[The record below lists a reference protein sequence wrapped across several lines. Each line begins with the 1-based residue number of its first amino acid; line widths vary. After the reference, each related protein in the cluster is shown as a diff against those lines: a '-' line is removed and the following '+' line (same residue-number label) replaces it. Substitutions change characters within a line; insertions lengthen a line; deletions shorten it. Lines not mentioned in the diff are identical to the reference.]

1 MFPTLGHLL
10 SYIFGTEVYLPLPTF
25 GFMVVMAI
33 LSAILWTVYEFKRLE
48 KLGVLKPRPIKQ
60 VVGQGPQWGDL
71 IVWALFGFFI
81 GFKLIPL
88 IQRPEILEVGAGQF
102 LFSSHG
108 NLLYGIIGALLA
120 GGYYYWRSSKE
131 KLEKPK
137 EVTVMRHPYEEVSD
151 MAVWAV
157 VAGIIGAKLFHNLEY
172 WEDFITDPIGNLLSI
187 GGFTFYGGL
196 LFGALAVIYYIRK
209 RGWPFWK
216 VADAI
221 APSIALAYG
230 VGRIGCQL
238 AGDGDWGIVN
248 KMPKPDW
255 LSWLPDWMWAF
266 TYPHNVINAGV
277 EIPGC
282 TGLYC
287 RQLPEPVFPT
297 PFYETIMALIIFGI
311 LVFIS
316 RKFSLKPGS
325 ILGLFLILMG
335 IERWLIEKIRV
346 NRVYESIGMTQ
357 AELISLGMIIGGVA
371 LLSYIFKSKT
381 NESYKNYKRT

>member
-10 SYIFGTEVYLPLPTF
+10 SYIFGTEINLPLPTF
-25 GFMVVMAI
+25 GFMVVIAI
-33 LSAILWTVYEFKRLE
+33 LSAILWTIYEFKRLE
-48 KLGVLKPRPIKQ
+48 RKGILKPRPVKQ
-60 VVGQGPQWGDL
+60 VVGQGPQL
-71 IVWALFGFFI
+71 IDFLLWALFGFFI
-81 GFKLIPL
+81 GFKIVP
-88 IQRPEILEVGAGQF
+88 IIKRPEILEIGPAQF
-102 LFSSHG
+102 IFSG
-108 NLLYGIIGALLA
+108 YGDWLYGIIGALIT
-120 GGYYYWRSSKE
+120 GGYYFWKATKE
-131 KLEKPK
+131 KLDKPK
-137 EVTVMRHPYEEVSD
+137 EVTIMRYPHEEVSD

-172 WEDFITDPIGNLLSI
+172 WEDFIADPVGNLLSI

-196 LFGALAVIYYIRK
+196 LFGSVAVIYYIRK
-209 RGWPFWK
+209 RNWPFWQ

-255 LSWLPDWMWAF
+255 LNWLPDWMWAF

-287 RQLPEPVFPT
+287 RELPEPVFPT
-297 PFYETIMALIIFGI
+297 PFYETIMALIIFAI
-311 LVFIS
+311 LVLIS
-316 RKFSLKPGS
+316 RKFSLKPGT
-325 ILGLFLILMG
+325 ILGLFLVLMG

-357 AELISLGMIIGGVA
+357 AELISLIMIAGGIV
-371 LLSYIFKSKT
+371 LIWYVHKNVKSHAH
-381 NESYKNYKRT
+381 S